1 MAKTQSPLKSRRML
15 AALCLT
21 VTLAGPSAADVAD
34 VVQDNALPGYH
45 RLTRATATLAA
56 IDDCTVD
63 PLRDAWNDAFDAWLD
78 VAHLRLGPVEDDGRV
93 LAIAFW
99 PDAKGIGARQMAQ
112 LLKDADPAVLKPDHV
127 AELSVAVRGLFGME
141 RLLYA
146 DQPLPDAYACA
157 LTHALADDLARMAS
171 EIERGW
177 QEGFAAALT
186 SPGPGQRYLND
197 TETRQ
202 ALMTALITGIEF
214 NADSRVGRPLGT
226 FDKPRPE
233 RAEAR
238 ASGRSKHN
246 IIRSLNALRAMAHAL
261 HGEIPQTDAAF
272 ARAIAQADGTDLAG
286 LDDPQVW
293 LKAEILGQSIRAIRD
308 AAMTEIAPALQV
320 GVGFNA
326 ADGD

>member
-1 MAKTQSPLKSRRML
+1 ML

-34 VVQDNALPGYH
+34 VVQDHALPGYH

-99 PDAKGIGARQMAQ
+99 PDTKGIGARQMAQ

-146 DQPLPDAYACA
+146 DPPLPDAYACA
-157 LTHALADDLARMAS
+157 LTHALA
-171 EIERGW
+171 
-177 QEGFAAALT
+177 
-186 SPGPGQRYLND
+186 
-197 TETRQ
+197 
-202 ALMTALITGIEF
+202 
-214 NADSRVGRPLGT
+214 
-226 FDKPRPE
+226 
-233 RAEAR
+233 
-238 ASGRSKHN
+238 
-246 IIRSLNALRAMAHAL
+246 
-261 HGEIPQTDAAF
+261 
-272 ARAIAQADGTDLAG
+272 
-286 LDDPQVW
+286 
-293 LKAEILGQSIRAIRD
+293 
-308 AAMTEIAPALQV
+308 
-320 GVGFNA
+320 
-326 ADGD
+326 

>member
-1 MAKTQSPLKSRRML
+1 MADTRSPLILRRLL
-15 AALCLT
+15 AATCLT
-21 VTLAGPSAADVAD
+21 SALAGPVAADVVD
-34 VVQDNALPGYH
+34 VVQDHALPGYH
-45 RLTRATATLAA
+45 RLTNATAALAA
-56 IDDCTVD
+56 IDDCAVD
-63 PLRDAWNDAFDAWLD
+63 PLRAAWNEAFDAWLD

-99 PDAKGIGARQMAQ
+99 PDPKGIGARQMTQ
-112 LLKDADPAVLKPDHV
+112 LLKDADAAALTPDHV

-146 DQPLPDAYACA
+146 DPPLPDAYACA

-186 SPGPGQRYLND
+186 SPAAGQRYLND

-214 NADSRVGRPLGT
+214 NADTRVGRPLGT
-226 FDKPRPE
+226 FDKPHPE

-238 ASGRSKHN
+238 ASGRSQHN
-246 IIRSLNALRAMAHAL
+246 ITRSLTALRAMAHAL
-261 HGEIPQTDAAF
+261 HGQIPQTDAAF
-272 ARAIAQADGTDLAG
+272 DRAIAQAEGVDLAH

-308 AAMTEIAPALQV
+308 AAMAEIAPALQV

>member
-1 MAKTQSPLKSRRML
+1 MATTQSPLKSRRML

-34 VVQDNALPGYH
+34 VVQDHALPGYH
-45 RLTRATATLAA
+45 RLTRATEALAA
-56 IDDCTVD
+56 FDDCAVD
-63 PLRDAWNDAFDAWLD
+63 PLRSAWNDAFDAWLG

-99 PDAKGIGARQMAQ
+99 PDPKGIGARQMAQ

-127 AELSVAVRGLFGME
+127 GELSVAVRGLFGME

-146 DQPLPDAYACA
+146 DPPLPDAYACA
-157 LTHALADDLARMAS
+157 LTHALADDLARVAS
-171 EIERGW
+171 EIEQGW
-177 QEGFAAALT
+177 QDGFAAALT
-186 SPGPGQRYLND
+186 LPGPGKRYLND

-202 ALMTALITGIEF
+202 ALLTALITGIEF
-214 NADSRVGRPLGT
+214 NADTRVGRPLGT
-226 FDKPRPE
+226 FDKPHPE

-238 ASGRSKHN
+238 ASGRSQHN
-246 IIRSLNALRAMAHAL
+246 IIQSLTALRAMAHTL

-272 ARAIAQADGTDLAG
+272 DRAIAQAEGVDLARV
-286 LDDPQVW
+286 DDPQVW

-308 AAMTEIAPALQV
+308 AAMAEIATVLQV